1 MRLNARS
8 AARAR
13 FTVYAALVAMVAVES
28 WAALIHI
35 SHSDFIVYWEAARRL
50 SAHLDPYNTA
60 AASAAAWKQLSIA
73 HPPYPLPYAYLPELA
88 WLLTPL
94 GRLSFRT
101 ANAVWL
107 GASLVCIGAA
117 LGLLISIARRDAK
130 HPDAA
135 TLLVCAAT
143 ITVASV
149 SGIAEGQVDGLLLLL
164 AALALAL
171 LPGRRLLAGALL
183 GLAAALKPQ
192 ILWFV
197 PLALLMVR
205 EWRTLVGMLIGG
217 VGSLALSLAIVP
229 PSQLGEW
236 LRQLVQGLPA
246 PSSTVSLPGIVTDWG
261 GPAAA
266 LVAAIGLALIAL
278 AALWWVRERLD
289 ARTALGLGIVLSLL
303 IAPHDYSHDL
313 LLLGVLAVAAA
324 LIVGWSRTLAVA
336 VIALD
341 IATLI
346 DAWLPAS
353 WDHVE
358 ALVMVVLAV
367 ALIWQV
373 RPRSERSG
381 TPALDSATTG

>member
-1 MRLNARS
+1 MPLNARS

-13 FTVYAALVAMVAVES
+13 FTVYAALLAMVAVES
-28 WAALIHI
+28 WAALTHI
-35 SHSDFIVYWEAARRL
+35 SHSDFIVFWEAARRL

-60 AASAAAWKQLSIA
+60 AASAAAWKQLAIA

-94 GRLSFRT
+94 GHLSFRT
-101 ANAVWL
+101 ANAIWL
-107 GASLVCIGAA
+107 AVSLVCIGAG

-130 HPDAA
+130 HPDLA

-171 LPGRRLLAGALL
+171 LPKRRLLAGVML

-192 ILWFV
+192 VLWFV

-205 EWRTLVGMLIGG
+205 EWRTVVGMLIGG
-217 VGSLALSLAIVP
+217 LGSLVLSLAIVP

-246 PSSTVSLPGIVTDWG
+246 PSSTVSLPGILTDLSG
-261 GPAAA
+261 LTAAVI
-266 LVAAIGLALIAL
+266 VAVPLALLGL

-313 LLLGVLAVAAA
+313 LLLGVLGAVTA
-324 LIVGWSRTLAVA
+324 LVAGWSRTLVVA
-336 VIALD
+336 VVALD
-341 IATLI
+341 VASLL
-346 DAWLPAS
+346 DLWLPAP

-358 ALVMVVLAV
+358 ALVVAALVV
-367 ALIWQV
+367 ALIWLA
-373 RPRSERSG
+373 RPGSVHSQAS
-381 TPALDSATTG
+381 ALDPAHAT

>member
-35 SHSDFIVYWEAARRL
+35 SHSDFIVFWEAARRL
-50 SAHLDPYNTA
+50 SAHLDPYNTTA
-60 AASAAAWKQLSIA
+60 AAAAAWKQLSIA

-217 VGSLALSLAIVP
+217 VGSLALSLAIVR

>member
-1 MRLNARS
+1 
-8 AARAR
+8 
-13 FTVYAALVAMVAVES
+13 
-28 WAALIHI
+28 
-35 SHSDFIVYWEAARRL
+35 
-50 SAHLDPYNTA
+50 
-60 AASAAAWKQLSIA
+60 
-73 HPPYPLPYAYLPELA
+73 
-88 WLLTPL
+88 
-94 GRLSFRT
+94 
-101 ANAVWL
+101 
-107 GASLVCIGAA
+107 
-117 LGLLISIARRDAK
+117 
-130 HPDAA
+130 
-135 TLLVCAAT
+135 
-143 ITVASV
+143 
-149 SGIAEGQVDGLLLLL
+149 
-164 AALALAL
+164 
-171 LPGRRLLAGALL
+171 
-183 GLAAALKPQ
+183 
-192 ILWFV
+192 
-197 PLALLMVR
+197 
-205 EWRTLVGMLIGG
+205 
-217 VGSLALSLAIVP
+217 
-229 PSQLGEW
+229 
-236 LRQLVQGLPA
+236 
-246 PSSTVSLPGIVTDWG
+246 VSLPGIVTDWG

>member
-94 GRLSFRT
+94 GHLSFRT
-101 ANAVWL
+101 ANAIWL
-107 GASLVCIGAA
+107 GVSLVSIGAG

-236 LRQLVQGLPA
+236 LRQLVHGLPA

-381 TPALDSATTG
+381 TAALDSATTG

>member
-217 VGSLALSLAIVP
+217 VGSLALSLAIVR

>member
-1 MRLNARS
+1 M
-8 AARAR
+8 
-13 FTVYAALVAMVAVES
+13 F
-28 WAALIHI
+28 
-35 SHSDFIVYWEAARRL
+35 WEAARRL

-217 VGSLALSLAIVP
+217 VGSLALSLAIVR

>member
-1 MRLNARS
+1 MQLSARL

-13 FTVYAALVAMVAVES
+13 FAVYAALLAMIAVES

-35 SHSDFIVYWEAARRL
+35 SHSDFIVFWEAARRL
-50 SAHLDPYNTA
+50 SAHADPYNTV
-60 AASAAAWKQLSIA
+60 AASAAAWKQLAIA

-88 WLLTPL
+88 WLLRPL
-94 GRLSFRT
+94 GQLPFRT
-101 ANAVWL
+101 ANAIWL
-107 GASLVCIGAA
+107 GICLVSIAAA

-130 HPDAA
+130 HADGA

-149 SGIAEGQVDGLLLLL
+149 SGIAEGQADGLLLLL

-171 LPGRRLLAGALL
+171 LPERKLVAGAML

-197 PLALLMVR
+197 PLALLIVR
-205 EWRTLVGMLIGG
+205 EWRTLLGMLIGG
-217 VGSLALSLAIVP
+217 LGALVLSFAIVT

-236 LRQLVQGLPA
+236 LRQLAQGLPA

-266 LVAAIGLALIAL
+266 LVAASGLALIAL
-278 AALWWVRERLD
+278 VALWWVRERLD

-313 LLLGVLAVAAA
+313 LLLGVLAAAAA
-324 LIVGWSRTLAVA
+324 LIVGWSRTLAVG

-341 IATLI
+341 IAALI

-353 WDHVE
+353 WDHLE

-367 ALIWQV
+367 AFIWQA
-373 RPRSERSG
+373 RPVSMPPRAS
-381 TPALDSATTG
+381 TPDAAIAT